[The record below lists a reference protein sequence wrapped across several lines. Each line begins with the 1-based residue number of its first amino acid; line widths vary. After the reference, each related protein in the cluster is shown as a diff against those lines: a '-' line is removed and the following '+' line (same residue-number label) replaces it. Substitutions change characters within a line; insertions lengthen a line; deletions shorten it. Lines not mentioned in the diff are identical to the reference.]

1 VVAHNTLG
9 VDVGGSSIKHALV
22 DGCDGELVSPL
33 AQSPTP
39 RPAVPDSLVAAIA
52 RLVDS
57 APADA
62 PLGVALPS
70 VIRGG
75 LIHTAANLDSS
86 LIGCP
91 IVARLAA
98 ATGRQ
103 VACLND
109 ADAAGLAEV
118 HWGAGRDV
126 AGVVM
131 VLTFGTGIGSGLFV
145 NGQLVPN
152 TELGHLQMGAAE
164 AEHRASARARTAEGL
179 DWPAW
184 AERVN
189 EYLALID
196 SLFWPELIVIG
207 GGVVENYARF
217 APHLHA
223 RAELRPA
230 RLGAAAGVVG
240 AALAALKVQQAAA

>member
-1 VVAHNTLG
+1 MAARNTFG
-9 VDVGGSSIKHALV
+9 VDVGGSSIKHGLV
-22 DGCDGELVSPL
+22 GSDGRLVGLLS
-33 AQSPTP
+33 QTPTP
-39 RPAVPDSLVAAIA
+39 QPARPEDLIAAIA
-52 RLVDS
+52 TLAAS
-57 APADA
+57 APAGA

-75 LIHTAANLDSS
+75 VIETAANLDPS

-91 IVARLAA
+91 IVSRLAA
-98 ATGRQ
+98 STGRK

-109 ADAAGLAEV
+109 ADAAGVAEV
-118 HWGAGRDV
+118 HWGAGKGV

-131 VLTFGTGIGSGLFV
+131 ILTFGTGIGSSLFV

-152 TELGHLQMGAAE
+152 TELGHLQMGATE
-164 AEHRASARARTAEGL
+164 AEQRASARARTAEGL

-184 AERVN
+184 AQRVN

-196 SLFWPELIVIG
+196 ALFWPELIVIG

-217 APHLHA
+217 ASSLRA

-230 RLGAAAGVVG
+230 QLGAAAGVAG
-240 AALAALKVQQAAA
+240 AALAARMAHEIPP